1 MPLLACGPRKPEL
14 PLKQPHRWSVRLSQ
28 SVQRATPLLEVTILR
43 AWPSQQWTTIEIGL
57 VWRLQRHWVKW
68 GLLQR
73 LETRRFCRGI
83 GEKRSQTRLGL
94 SWPGALLAPIV
105 VLQEG
110 TFFHCRVGCGLWWG
124 TTRGR
129 SIAPQG
135 SSGAG
140 LRQSSWSNP
149 EEEIRGTAFLLDS
162 RARESA
168 GEHCRQLA
176 YRGQVSLRHD
186 YNWAASAGGWCLGF
200 RDCGGQGLCRVRG
213 GHLFCGR
220 AHRQASYS
228 SNLHIWVAR
237 STFGSST
244 TRRMASDSRSQ
255 GAAKWVHQQTYT
267 SGSEGL
273 QVDGSECGVGCLRQ
287 GVDGFLAGAVSRRAA
302 LYRGVRVRLLLRSFA
317 FRGSGAGSSSCSSF
331 GGCRTGALCLLL
343 SNGTFSRR
351 SSRCTTTGRSSRC
364 WFSRSWRQTHEVGDH
379 HGEASNFGRDDD
391 REEKTPC
398 NQNTRGCKQEGAVLR
413 HEQSGGGKWEFLS
426 DSNSQV
432 QRFEPSQRPAYYV
445 PSPRSRSSS
454 SSSAGQCP
462 GGALGA
468 DGEDDGY
475 ECEGQEGER
484 SELEPCNGPAF
495 RDGSRGGRR
504 ARTGGRRAWIAGS
517 LRSSFSLLGEVDW
530 DCGAPSG
537 REEERVRVE
546 TRSGLRCSWRSHD
559 RRYPSWVRQEER
571 LSEEIAENYVCGES
585 DRACAGGGE
594 ADVRGPSEPDAG
606 TRASAN
612 RAERPSL
619 GGIQVKDRSI
629 QIYSSLSMGY
639 GRDLG
644 QLDRWQCGQSKMH
657 GCTAPTADRSGKH
670 RPWQL
675 VVCFGAELGA
685 IAAICSAGSTRSTQ
699 HSVWRAAVLQT
710 FRLEMVRGDAGVPQ
724 RSGRLHCQKESNC
737 KAREAER
744 RSRHRGRRLLEEE
757 EGKSKG
763 KGCSSSPGVRCMT
776 ADACASAS
784 HHGHGTDDVGSSRR
798 FDPPGANASTIKV
811 ASFLNSLPRLLM
823 KTRCGLSDFLQSL
836 VMTHELADSSTSS
849 RSSIWPM
856 PVPFP
861 EVFLPGSV
869 RGKGA
874 HLKRLVSMQV
884 AVMDWL
890 VLGMPKFAP
899 RSIKLGKKL
908 SCRQWSVVRMLEFLV
923 VDGNTPEFVDAASMG
938 RAASKVEDFEFHLEA
953 LARMVAAVHVGE
965 PHYLGSSLTSSMAFD
980 PWSDEGL
987 RCGIPV
993 GRSSAETLITAKPL
1007 VAERLTFP
1015 SAPLFEPCEFFDEP
1029 TRERYEKPRTL
1040 GKSPDEVGDPPR
1052 VSVRADKHNKVELYK
1067 KLAMSGRLKPLTLGA
1082 FSKTY
1087 TSGLFSVTKDADR
1100 DRLILDGR
1108 PANMVDRP
1116 QTLWCKAMASS
1127 AALAG
1132 LHIEDDRVLCAS
1144 GEDLKDF
1151 FYQFVVNEERLH
1163 RNVLSD
1169 PISVSEAE
1177 EIFGGV
1183 EDRHI
1188 DGDRVW
1194 VGLSTLAMGDCCS
1207 VEFAQCSHLGL
1218 LLQKDVAVVNELLTL
1233 YSPPPRGL
1241 LQIGIVV
1248 DDLVVLEHLL
1258 RSDLGQVETE
1268 GYKRTSLAKKA
1279 YDQVGLQSNSKKAFL
1294 DETCSRFWGIEL
1306 DGDKGLLRCSSLRL
1320 WPITVVTIRTCML
1333 GLATVGLLEAIAGSW
1348 VSLLGVRRKLFSL
1361 LDVVFEPL
1369 TIKDQKIVIRLS
1381 EEIKS
1386 ELLAVCVMGS
1396 LAVVNLRAGF
1406 APFVCATD
1414 ASLDWLAAVR
1424 APLPST
1430 ITKELSRHT
1439 IRKGVWSKLLPPH
1452 SAWRRSHGLL
1462 PPEEELPED
1471 EPA

>member
-1 MPLLACGPRKPEL
+1 
-14 PLKQPHRWSVRLSQ
+14 
-28 SVQRATPLLEVTILR
+28 
-43 AWPSQQWTTIEIGL
+43 
-57 VWRLQRHWVKW
+57 
-68 GLLQR
+68 
-73 LETRRFCRGI
+73 
-83 GEKRSQTRLGL
+83 
-94 SWPGALLAPIV
+94 
-105 VLQEG
+105 
-110 TFFHCRVGCGLWWG
+110 
-124 TTRGR
+124 
-129 SIAPQG
+129 
-135 SSGAG
+135 
-140 LRQSSWSNP
+140 
-149 EEEIRGTAFLLDS
+149 
-162 RARESA
+162 
-168 GEHCRQLA
+168 
-176 YRGQVSLRHD
+176 
-186 YNWAASAGGWCLGF
+186 
-200 RDCGGQGLCRVRG
+200 
-213 GHLFCGR
+213 
-220 AHRQASYS
+220 
-228 SNLHIWVAR
+228 
-237 STFGSST
+237 
-244 TRRMASDSRSQ
+244 
-255 GAAKWVHQQTYT
+255 
-267 SGSEGL
+267 
-273 QVDGSECGVGCLRQ
+273 
-287 GVDGFLAGAVSRRAA
+287 
-302 LYRGVRVRLLLRSFA
+302 
-317 FRGSGAGSSSCSSF
+317 
-331 GGCRTGALCLLL
+331 
-343 SNGTFSRR
+343 
-351 SSRCTTTGRSSRC
+351 
-364 WFSRSWRQTHEVGDH
+364 
-379 HGEASNFGRDDD
+379 
-391 REEKTPC
+391 
-398 NQNTRGCKQEGAVLR
+398 
-413 HEQSGGGKWEFLS
+413 
-426 DSNSQV
+426 
-432 QRFEPSQRPAYYV
+432 
-445 PSPRSRSSS
+445 
-454 SSSAGQCP
+454 
-462 GGALGA
+462 
-468 DGEDDGY
+468 
-475 ECEGQEGER
+475 
-484 SELEPCNGPAF
+484 
-495 RDGSRGGRR
+495 
-504 ARTGGRRAWIAGS
+504 
-517 LRSSFSLLGEVDW
+517 
-530 DCGAPSG
+530 
-537 REEERVRVE
+537 
-546 TRSGLRCSWRSHD
+546 
-559 RRYPSWVRQEER
+559 
-571 LSEEIAENYVCGES
+571 
-585 DRACAGGGE
+585 
-594 ADVRGPSEPDAG
+594 
-606 TRASAN
+606 
-612 RAERPSL
+612 
-619 GGIQVKDRSI
+619 
-629 QIYSSLSMGY
+629 
-639 GRDLG
+639 
-644 QLDRWQCGQSKMH
+644 
-657 GCTAPTADRSGKH
+657 
-670 RPWQL
+670 
-675 VVCFGAELGA
+675 
-685 IAAICSAGSTRSTQ
+685 
-699 HSVWRAAVLQT
+699 
-710 FRLEMVRGDAGVPQ
+710 
-724 RSGRLHCQKESNC
+724 
-737 KAREAER
+737 
-744 RSRHRGRRLLEEE
+744 
-757 EGKSKG
+757 
-763 KGCSSSPGVRCMT
+763 MT

-856 PVPFP
+856 PIPFP

-908 SCRQWSVVRMLEFLV
+908 SSRQWSVVRMLEFLV

-980 PWSDEGL
+980 PWGDEGL

-1258 RSDLGQVETE
+1258 RSDRGQVETE

-1471 EPA
+1471 EPAYAANPLWEVMARALTYTETWRKPVTKPLHVNVLELRAHLYEERRLTASYQSKRIPYGIDSQVCLGAVVKGRAASKALNYEMRKSIPWAIGSDLYGLFMYFPSEHNRADGPTRHSSPPAPDMDLPSWWESAAMGDFFNFDNWCRDVKVPDVMAEIPFQGISGCKEEELQSAARRKARLMTKAHQRKDMHNRTEKNEVPESTTTATKNHATLAITISSGTAASGRDSSPATRSVCDDKFRSERVREILNSFDMKQFTFNPDSNDVISVKGALDLYTGRGGVARAMIRKGAPWVLSFEILRSQKEDLLDPGLQDLIKFLLEEDVFGSVMMAPVCSSYSVAVTPPVRSRRFPRGLPGLRLTMRKKVKTGNHHSDFVIDIVAICERKIIWYFIENPDSSFMWHQRRWERFASIASPSVFRCCFCRFGTAWKKPTRFGTNTNLGGCKMWCKCGKKHVQLRGMHPERKIAMTLVAQPYPSGLCNLLAEGLCFSYGWCNRTKLNISSCAKVGSMRIGEASNPGPTRSDPTSLEEVEVLSFHTRQLEAKLLREFLVWSTRFLGADHVEEL